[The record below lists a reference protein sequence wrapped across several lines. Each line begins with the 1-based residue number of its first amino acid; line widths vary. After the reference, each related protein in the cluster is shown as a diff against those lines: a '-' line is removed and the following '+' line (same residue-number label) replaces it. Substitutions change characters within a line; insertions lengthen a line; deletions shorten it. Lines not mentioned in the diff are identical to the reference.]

1 MINHQTLQFA
11 LAWRLGLLLL
21 LVSAAAIAYL
31 RWKACQVA
39 AGYETDVAHAVLL
52 EFLTDVAWTIPAFGV
67 LALVMG
73 NWAIRSGLAP
83 LRALS
88 ADVSGIK
95 PGSPSALLRASRT
108 LPGEVVPL
116 VRAVDG
122 AFDRLHAAYEAE
134 RRFTSNAAHELRTP
148 LAILQAG
155 LERLP
160 ADPTMQALKEDAA
173 RLARIVA
180 QLLELARVE
189 AGPPIGHDTVELK
202 RLVAEVA
209 ASLGPLAHERDVAIG
224 LDSAASAIYVR
235 GTPGLIEAI
244 VRNVLENAILYAN
257 PGTAVSL
264 TVTPAGLL
272 TVDDQ
277 GPGIPPEQHGHLF
290 ERFWRGPQAGP
301 KGSGLGLAIVKEV
314 AARIGATIKLDSEP
328 RRGTSFCVQFASA
341 M

>member
-1 MINHQTLQFA
+1 MTRYRTLQFA
-11 LAWRLGLLLL
+11 LAWRLALLLL

-39 AGYETDVAHAVLL
+39 AGYQTDMAHAVLF
-52 EFLTDVAWTIPAFGV
+52 EFLTDVAWTIPVFGA
-67 LALVMG
+67 LALIMG

-88 ADVSGIK
+88 ADVARIK
-95 PGSPSALLRASRT
+95 PGSPSALLSSSRT

-122 AFDRLHAAYEAE
+122 AFDRLHAAYAAE

-148 LAILQAG
+148 LAVLQAG

-160 ADPTMQALKEDAA
+160 DDPTVRSLKEDAA

-189 AGPPIGHDTVELK
+189 AGPPIGQDTVELT

-209 ASLGPLAHERDVAIG
+209 ASLGPLAHDRDVAVG
-224 LDSAASAIYVR
+224 LDAAASAVYVR
-235 GTPGLIEAI
+235 GTKGLIEAI
-244 VRNVLENAILYAN
+244 VRNVLENAILYTN
-257 PGTAVSL
+257 HGTGVSL
-264 TVTPAGLL
+264 TVTAAGAL

-277 GPGIPPEQHGHLF
+277 GPGIAPEHHGQLF
-290 ERFWRGPQAGP
+290 ERFWRGTQAGRD
-301 KGSGLGLAIVKEV
+301 GSGLGLAIVKEV
-314 AARIGATIKLDSEP
+314 AARIGATVKLDSEL
-328 RRGTSFCVQFASA
+328 RQGTSFCIQFAT
-341 M
+341 

>member
-1 MINHQTLQFA
+1 MIRYRTLQFA

-31 RWKACQVA
+31 RWKACQVV
-39 AGYETDVAHAVLL
+39 AGYQTDVAHAVLF
-52 EFLTDVAWTIPAFGV
+52 EFLTDVVWTIPVFGL

-88 ADVSGIK
+88 ADVARIRAGA
-95 PGSPSALLRASRT
+95 PSALLAGSRT

-116 VRAVDG
+116 VHAVDA
-122 AFDRLHAAYEAE
+122 AFDRLHAAYDAE

-148 LAILQAG
+148 LAVLQAG

-160 ADPTMQALKEDAA
+160 DDPTAQSLREDAA

-189 AGPPIGHDTVELK
+189 AGPPVGQDTVELK

-209 ASLGPLAHERDVAIG
+209 ASLGPLAHDRDVAVTASRP
-224 LDSAASAIYVR
+224 SAQLPNGSTVKPARA
-235 GTPGLIEAI
+235 
-244 VRNVLENAILYAN
+244 NA
-257 PGTAVSL
+257 
-264 TVTPAGLL
+264 
-272 TVDDQ
+272 
-277 GPGIPPEQHGHLF
+277 
-290 ERFWRGPQAGP
+290 R
-301 KGSGLGLAIVKEV
+301 
-314 AARIGATIKLDSEP
+314 ATS
-328 RRGTSFCVQFASA
+328 SA
-341 M
+341 MRASSSIRRIRN

>member
-1 MINHQTLQFA
+1 MIKYRTLQFA
-11 LAWRLGLLLL
+11 LAWRLALLLL
-21 LVSAAAIAYL
+21 VVSAAAIGYL

-39 AGYETDVAHAVLL
+39 AGYQTDVAHAVLF
-52 EFLTDVAWTIPAFGV
+52 EFLTDVAWTIPIFGV
-67 LALVMG
+67 LALIMG

-83 LRALS
+83 LRVLS
-88 ADVSGIK
+88 ADVSQIK
-95 PGSPSALLRASRT
+95 PGSSSTLLSASRT

-122 AFDRLHAAYEAE
+122 AFDRLHAAYAAE

-160 ADPTMQALKEDAA
+160 DDPTARSLRDDAA

-189 AGPPIGHDTVELK
+189 AGPPIGQDTVELK

-209 ASLGPLAHERDVAIG
+209 ASLGPLAHDRDVAVG
-224 LDSAASAIYVR
+224 LDAEVAAVHVR
-235 GTPGLIEAI
+235 GTTGLIEAV
-244 VRNVLENAILYAN
+244 VRNVVENAILYTKR
-257 PGTAVSL
+257 GTAVSL
-264 TVTPAGLL
+264 TVTASGAL

-277 GPGIPPEQHGHLF
+277 GPGIPAEQRNRIF
-290 ERFWRGPQAGP
+290 ERFWRGSDAGGH
-301 KGSGLGLAIVKEV
+301 GSGLGLAIVKEV
-314 AARIGATIKLDSEP
+314 ADRIGATIRLDIGP
-328 RRGTSFCVQFASA
+328 LRGTSFRVQFAT
-341 M
+341 